1 MQMLKRLLVLS
12 ISSVL
17 LFPALSEARQNT
29 LTAGLGVSL
38 DYSDRTYDQPADDPN
53 TEIDESAAVRTG
65 QDDYKRFVLTPLI
78 QFISSDVRD
87 NFELR
92 AAPGIKY
99 DLDESG
105 TDWDSNFFVSAD
117 RYMTRS
123 WQLEASNSF
132 IISDYYDNNTSEIVT
147 DPSAS
152 IIATEPEAVSSSQTD
167 QPSDPQLSPDI
178 GRTRYWSNTFR
189 IGSNYT
195 YKEDSLFR
203 IGFDYGVLR
212 NDEDEVSSV
221 EDYDRYALNFRDEH
235 RFSPI
240 WNTVVDLLFVRGD
253 FESINPWTLPM
264 R

>member
-29 LTAGLGVSL
+29 LTAGLGVGL

-53 TEIDESAAVRTG
+53 TEIDESATVRTG

-87 NFELR
+87 NFQLR

-105 TDWDSNFFVSAD
+105 TDWDSNLFVSAD

-132 IISDYYDNNTSEIVT
+132 IISDYYDNNTSAIVT
-147 DPSAS
+147 DPSTS
-152 IIATEPEAVSSSQTD
+152 ITETEPEVVSSSQADRT
-167 QPSDPQLSPDI
+167 SDPQLPLILAERAI
-178 GRTRYWSNTFR
+178 GA
-189 IGSNYT
+189 IHL
-195 YKEDSLFR
+195 E
-203 IGFDYGVLR
+203 
-212 NDEDEVSSV
+212 
-221 EDYDRYALNFRDEH
+221 
-235 RFSPI
+235 
-240 WNTVVDLLFVRGD
+240 
-253 FESINPWTLPM
+253 
-264 R
+264 